1 MLGCTLS
8 TMFKNI
14 HILVPF
20 KEAPKYNPRRKVS
33 GAPLSRTMS
42 DCGSFHYDSLR
53 RVESP
58 LTGNYIMGKASSPS
72 LSDRSLPPFSSGS
85 SISETSTG
93 SGSSNSHDQEDQLDS
108 ASTLAGDHTSDIV
121 SLSSGVGTNSSN
133 SGSGGSA
140 ATPTEVILMP
150 GMMVVTLENYSHPSD
165 PSHLKLSQGE
175 VVEVVASTDSGLL
188 EGKIRGETGYFPREI
203 VEEVRLRS
211 GAAGVNKFYELR
223 QSGGGTMTRAPPA
236 QQSQKYFGTVVRGSN
251 GKIGLSIGHPRAC
264 VLHKGKK
271 GFGFVLRGAK
281 AASPLMDMIPSDR

>member
-1 MLGCTLS
+1 MYNLVS
-8 TMFKNI
+8 
-14 HILVPF
+14 VPF

-33 GAPLSRTMS
+33 GVPLSRTMS
-42 DCGSFHYDSLR
+42 DCGSFHYESLSLR
-53 RVESP
+53 RGESP
-58 LTGNYIMGKASSPS
+58 LTGNYIMGKVSSPS

-93 SGSSNSHDQEDQLDS
+93 SGSSNSHCDQEDQDQLDS
-108 ASTLAGDHTSDIV
+108 ASTLAGDHASDIV

-140 ATPTEVILMP
+140 ATPTEIVLMP
-150 GMMVVTLENYSHPSD
+150 GMMVVSLENYSHPSD
-165 PSHLKLSQGE
+165 PSHLKLSQGDVIE
-175 VVEVVASTDSGLL
+175 VLASTDSGLL
-188 EGKIRGETGYFPREI
+188 EGKLRGQTGYFPREI

-211 GAAGVNKFYELR
+211 GTGGAMDKQKYFELR
-223 QSGGGTMTRAPPA
+223 GGTMTRAQA
-236 QQSQKYFGTVVRGSN
+236 NAGHGNQKYFGTTVRGSN
-251 GKIGLSIGHPRAC
+251 GKIGLTIGHPRSC